1 MLQTFFIWAFIV
13 LPLAI
18 AVAVMLYRSRW
29 FILGVAAVVA
39 AMAVVWGVLTLAT
52 SVDRWLGGEADA
64 AAIVLCTEATP
75 GSKPASYDLVQTGEK
90 AGSCSKTS

>member
-1 MLQTFFIWAFIV
+1 MLQTFFILAFIV

-29 FILGVAAVVA
+29 FILGVAAVAA

-52 SVDRWLGGEADA
+52 SVDRWVDRSRDA
-64 AAIVLCTEATP
+64 AAIVLCTEAAP
-75 GSKPASYDLVQTGEK
+75 GSQ
-90 AGSCSKTS
+90 SCIL

>member
-1 MLQTFFIWAFIV
+1 MLQTFFIWTFIV

-29 FILGVAAVVA
+29 FILGLAAVAA

-52 SVDRWLGGEADA
+52 SVDRWLDRSPDAVRSCPAPKRRRVPILHPMIDRAEAVDA
-64 AAIVLCTEATP
+64 A
-75 GSKPASYDLVQTGEK
+75 
-90 AGSCSKTS
+90 